1 MHKGYLFPIIILS
14 YMSYLLFFATTQT
27 FKEQLG
33 NDYEFNEPM
42 MMTFNGRGPEPAI
55 KIQLKQQPR
64 DGWNILHKNAKKVIS
79 SAE

>member
-1 MHKGYLFPIIILS
+1 
-14 YMSYLLFFATTQT
+14 MSYLLFFATTQT